1 MAGVLRSDW
10 IGPEPEAFR
19 TAQSRGCHVFRLWQE
34 GLLRAGLL
42 SLAEAIGT
50 ERPSVRLRLVIA
62 DLAWMQTRAPYVNVC
77 ASTAAQL
84 TNRALAEAAGVSPTS
99 QRNAWGLS
107 SRSLAWWE
115 E

>member
-19 TAQSRGCHVFRLWQE
+19 AAQSRGCHVFRLWQE

-50 ERPSVRLRLVIA
+50 ERPSVRLRLVI
-62 DLAWMQTRAPYVNVC
+62 DLGCKPEL
-77 ASTAAQL
+77 L
-84 TNRALAEAAGVSPTS
+84 TYMYAKPPRQPS
-99 QRNAWGLS
+99 
-107 SRSLAWWE
+107 
-115 E
+115 